1 MVAGDVTGDKR
12 LLVLRLLPVLT
23 NQKGTVAEAAVL
35 LECAKLGI
43 PAARPVDD
51 QRYDLILDLG
61 AQLLRVQCK
70 WAARRGDVI
79 VVRCRTCRRGR
90 EGLIHRSY
98 RPGEID
104 AVAAYSPDT
113 ERCYLLPAEL
123 SVECAGVQLRVAP
136 TKNNQAA
143 GIRWAQDFEFAAR
156 IRQLLG
162 R

>member
-1 MVAGDVTGDKR
+1 MGC
-12 LLVLRLLPVLT
+12 
-23 NQKGTVAEAAVL
+23 E
-35 LECAKLGI
+35 
-43 PAARPVDD
+43 
-51 QRYDLILDLG
+51 
-61 AQLLRVQCK
+61 
-70 WAARRGDVI
+70 ARR
-79 VVRCRTCRRGR
+79 RHRRPLPYVPTR
-90 EGLIHRSY
+90 SEGLIHRSY